1 MIITSRPRDIATK
14 LASMISNDTGAHSQ
28 INNAI
33 RDPKLLMISDW
44 FHNTSEELRD
54 IAVSANLDTLQVPQ
68 RHCEKSGL

>member
-1 MIITSRPRDIATK
+1 MTPRPRDIAAN
-14 LASMISNDTGAHSQ
+14 LASMISDDIEAHSQ

-54 IAVSANLDTLQVPQ
+54 IALSANLDIL
-68 RHCEKSGL
+68 